1 MPAPAFHRVKTVE
14 NVTKLSFKGVVMA
27 LQQFRFHRGL
37 ARYALAAVA
46 GMAWACAAP
55 AADLRG
61 VINPGDQ
68 GEQSRY
74 AVFSAWKSALESA
87 LRKDKLSANLVLSTD
102 ATADLGAT
110 RSRIPDL
117 IVAPAHIIGSALRY
131 GYQPVLGLDKPVRAV
146 LVAPKDSPITNL
158 AQAQGKKLGL
168 PAQDSVVTYLVRG
181 EVNAANTTLKRHFA
195 AVYDTRYQDAL
206 LPCLQ
211 LKRCDLVAVERSV
224 YERWVAA
231 GEPVKVVLES
241 KPVPSLSVALKD
253 GSKPG
258 VEALRAALNDTLG
271 TVASAEG
278 AKLAPLAKADF
289 DYVATL
295 GYFTPRSL
303 AGANVVDAAAVARLA
318 AAGAHLID
326 TRNAEEFKAGHL
338 PGAKLVPYV
347 EHSAKDADFDAGKD
361 QFDLSKLPADK
372 AAVLV
377 FNCNGA
383 ECWKSYKASVAAL
396 KAGYTQVN
404 WFRGGFPEWRAAG
417 QKVATE

>member
-1 MPAPAFHRVKTVE
+1 MGAQRFPLHR
-14 NVTKLSFKGVVMA
+14 A
-27 LQQFRFHRGL
+27 L
-37 ARYALAAVA
+37 ARYFVAAGA
-46 GMAWACAAP
+46 AMAWACGTQ

-87 LRKDKLSANLVLSTD
+87 LRKDKLSANLALSTD
-102 ATADLGAT
+102 ATADLSAT
-110 RSRIPDL
+110 RSRIPDI
-117 IVAPAHIIGSALRY
+117 IVGPAHIVGSALRH

-146 LVAPKDSPITNL
+146 LVAPKDSPIGNL

-168 PAQDSVVTYLVRG
+168 PTQDSVVTYLVRG
-181 EVNAANTTLKRHFA
+181 EVNAANTTVKQHFA
-195 AVYDTRYQDAL
+195 EIYETRYQDAL
-206 LPCLQ
+206 LLCLQ

-231 GEPVKVVLES
+231 GEPLKIVLES
-241 KPVPSLSVALKD
+241 KPVPALSVALKD

-258 VEALRAALNDTLG
+258 VEALRAALNDTPG
-271 TVASAEG
+271 TVASADG
-278 AKLAPLAKADF
+278 TKLTQLTRADF

-303 AGANVVDAAAVARLA
+303 AGANVVDAATVARLA

-326 TRNAEEFKAGHL
+326 ARNAEEFKAGHL

-347 EHSAKDADFDAGKD
+347 EHSAKAADFDASKD
-361 QFDLSKLPADK
+361 QFDLSQLPTDK

-377 FNCNGA
+377 FNCNGP

-417 QKVATE
+417 QKVATQ